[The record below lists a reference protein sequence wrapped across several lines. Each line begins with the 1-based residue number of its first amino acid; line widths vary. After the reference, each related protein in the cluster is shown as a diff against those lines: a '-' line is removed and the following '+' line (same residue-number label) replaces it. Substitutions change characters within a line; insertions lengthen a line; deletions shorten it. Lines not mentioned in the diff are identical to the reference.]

1 MYIIKSFNNVGDSS
15 EAARPIH
22 RRKTAVN
29 LLQGTDDSSVFHSLF
44 CFKILLHW
52 ERIKIRQTLQPFPVW
67 SHRQNLGLSSAL
79 PLKDSDTA
87 WDSNYSHSLSPVDIN
102 TRERKQ
108 FTLNLRIRSS
118 KKLCSL
124 GFSSELPAAKKIVRN
139 FSRANS
145 SNLSL
150 DHLTFPQNDNGVF
163 SSTSTFHLYILLVHV
178 NPHRRGDLL
187 RNICLNFTALAFLGV
202 QQRANGRWLTDQSE
216 QAEFSFFFFLLLR
229 HTLLLSWV
237 TLSN

>member
-1 MYIIKSFNNVGDSS
+1 MCVTSLLCGPWADLWPFYGLYCKQFSLYIKFGNSS

-29 LLQGTDDSSVFHSLF
+29 SLHVTDDSSVFHSLF
-44 CFKILLHW
+44 CFKIPLHW
-52 ERIKIRQTLQPFPVW
+52 ERIKSRQTLQLFPVW
-67 SHRQNLGLSSAL
+67 SHWQNLGLNSAL

-139 FSRANS
+139 FSRANL

-150 DHLTFPQNDNGVF
+150 DHLTFPQNDNWVF
-163 SSTSTFHLYILLVHV
+163 SSTSTFHLYILSVHV
-178 NPHRRGDLL
+178 KPHRRADLL
-187 RNICLNFTALAFLGV
+187 NMCLNFS
-202 QQRANGRWLTDQSE
+202 RARVS
-216 QAEFSFFFFLLLR
+216 LR
-229 HTLLLSWV
+229 APTGKW
-237 TLSN
+237 